1 MGRQCQVIITAVIE
15 DIMDTDPMDD
25 TGISEDAF
33 DRINAALTNEG
44 FTVQTVVRDRT
55 SVARPS
61 STSSAANSRTK

>member
-1 MGRQCQVIITAVIE
+1 MGRQRQVIITAVIE
-15 DIMDTDPMDD
+15 DIMDTDPMDA

-44 FTVQTVVRDRT
+44 FTVQTVV
-55 SVARPS
+55 SARPS